1 LKHIFFGF
9 KFVFNLSLNEINIKF
24 NLMELSLEKNFEKKK
39 RENNIQ
45 MMDNTKEGTNQD
57 SPKKNSF
64 NINEIKAY
72 LENNNYNNDTSN
84 EENPHLITDINN
96 HFSSRKELLQESL
109 NNEDL
114 VMNQSYN
121 YNPNISQNS
130 SKNPSQNILQIS
142 QNMEEN
148 ESNFDVNYPNIFFQS
163 EKKFFNPPQIFPD
176 ISTKKSTKTSIS
188 VRDKENSYKNQSEEE
203 IDDRINNCNYKES
216 LNDNNKEKIF
226 EEKEKSTINKEEE
239 CKNVEIEKSESIKK
253 SNNKVKNNYIGYKE
267 YEKKIIEKEDDI
279 FDVEI
284 EEDTFGKYVDSI
296 IKRSYHVYK
305 NRQCPSCANLLSKGK
320 SCIKCPKYHHLIKSG
335 KK

>member
-1 LKHIFFGF
+1 
-9 KFVFNLSLNEINIKF
+9 
-24 NLMELSLEKNFEKKK
+24 MELSLEKNFEKEKL
-39 RENNIQ
+39 ENNIQ

-72 LENNNYNNDTSN
+72 LENNNYNNDISN

-203 IDDRINNCNYKES
+203 IDDRINNCSYKES

>member
-1 LKHIFFGF
+1 
-9 KFVFNLSLNEINIKF
+9 
-24 NLMELSLEKNFEKKK
+24 MELSLEKNFEKKK

-203 IDDRINNCNYKES
+203 IDDRINNCSYKES

>member
-1 LKHIFFGF
+1 
-9 KFVFNLSLNEINIKF
+9 
-24 NLMELSLEKNFEKKK
+24 
-39 RENNIQ
+39 

-148 ESNFDVNYPNIFFQS
+148 ESNIDVNYPNIFFQS

-176 ISTKKSTKTSIS
+176 ISTKKSTKTSLS
-188 VRDKENSYKNQSEEE
+188 QRDKENSYKNQSEEE

>member
-1 LKHIFFGF
+1 
-9 KFVFNLSLNEINIKF
+9 
-24 NLMELSLEKNFEKKK
+24 MELSLEKNFENEKY
-39 RENNIQ
+39 ENNIQ

-57 SPKKNSF
+57 SHKKNSF

-84 EENPHLITDINN
+84 DYNPHLITDINN

-121 YNPNISQNS
+121 YNPNISINS
-130 SKNPSQNILQIS
+130 SKNPSQNLLQIS

-148 ESNFDVNYPNIFFQS
+148 QSNFDPNYPNYLFQS
-163 EKKFFNPPQIFPD
+163 EKKYFNPPQIFPD

-188 VRDKENSYKNQSEEE
+188 VRDKENTFKYQNEEKYDE
-203 IDDRINNCNYKES
+203 KMNHYSNKES
-216 LNDNNKEKIF
+216 LNDNNNKEKIW
-226 EEKEKSTINKEEE
+226 EEKEQSIINQVEE
-239 CKNVEIEKSESIKK
+239 CKNEEIEKSKPIQK
-253 SNNKVKNNYIGYKE
+253 SNNKIKNNYLGYKE
-267 YEKKIIEKEDDI
+267 YEKKIIEEDENFNI
-279 FDVEI
+279 EI
-284 EEDTFGKYVDSI
+284 EEDTFGKYVDNI
-296 IKRSYHVYK
+296 IKRSYHVYT

>member
-1 LKHIFFGF
+1 
-9 KFVFNLSLNEINIKF
+9 
-24 NLMELSLEKNFEKKK
+24 MELSLEKNFEKEKL
-39 RENNIQ
+39 ENNIQ

-57 SPKKNSF
+57 SHKKNSF

-203 IDDRINNCNYKES
+203 IDDRINNCSCKES

-239 CKNVEIEKSESIKK
+239 CKNEEIEKSESIKK

>member
-1 LKHIFFGF
+1 
-9 KFVFNLSLNEINIKF
+9 
-24 NLMELSLEKNFEKKK
+24 MELSLEKNFENKKY
-39 RENNIQ
+39 ENNIQ

-57 SPKKNSF
+57 SHKKNSF

-84 EENPHLITDINN
+84 DYNPHLITDISN

-109 NNEDL
+109 NNNEDL

-121 YNPNISQNS
+121 YNPNISINS
-130 SKNPSQNILQIS
+130 SKNPSQNLLQIS

-148 ESNFDVNYPNIFFQS
+148 QSNFDPNYPNYLFQS
-163 EKKFFNPPQIFPD
+163 EKKYFNPPQIFPD

-188 VRDKENSYKNQSEEE
+188 ARDKENSFKYQNDEEYDE
-203 IDDRINNCNYKES
+203 NMNHYSNKES
-216 LNDNNKEKIF
+216 LNDNNNKEKIW
-226 EEKEKSTINKEEE
+226 EEKEQSIINQVEE
-239 CKNVEIEKSESIKK
+239 CKNEEIEKSKPIQK
-253 SNNKVKNNYIGYKE
+253 SNNKIRNNYLVYKK
-267 YEKKIIEKEDDI
+267 YEKKIIEKEEEENFNI
-279 FDVEI
+279 EI
-284 EEDTFGKYVDSI
+284 EEDTFGKYVDNI

-320 SCIKCPKYHHLIKSG
+320 SCIKCSKYHHLIKSG

>member
-1 LKHIFFGF
+1 
-9 KFVFNLSLNEINIKF
+9 
-24 NLMELSLEKNFEKKK
+24 MELSLEKNFEKEKL
-39 RENNIQ
+39 ENNIQ

-57 SPKKNSF
+57 SHKKNSF

-148 ESNFDVNYPNIFFQS
+148 ESNIDVNYPNIFFQS

-203 IDDRINNCNYKES
+203 IDDRKNNCSCKES

-226 EEKEKSTINKEEE
+226 EEKEKSTINKEED
-239 CKNVEIEKSESIKK
+239 CKNEEIEKSESIKK

-267 YEKKIIEKEDDI
+267 YEKKIIEKEDEI

-305 NRQCPSCANLLSKGK
+305 NRQCPSCAVLLSKGK

-335 KK
+335 KN

>member
-1 LKHIFFGF
+1 
-9 KFVFNLSLNEINIKF
+9 
-24 NLMELSLEKNFEKKK
+24 MELSLEKNFEKKK

-57 SPKKNSF
+57 SHKKNSF

-203 IDDRINNCNYKES
+203 IDDRINNCSYKES

-305 NRQCPSCANLLSKGK
+305 NRQCPSCANLLTKGK

>member
-1 LKHIFFGF
+1 
-9 KFVFNLSLNEINIKF
+9 
-24 NLMELSLEKNFEKKK
+24 MELSLEKNFENEKH
-39 RENNIQ
+39 ENNIQ

-57 SPKKNSF
+57 SHKKNSF

-84 EENPHLITDINN
+84 DYNPHLITDINN

-109 NNEDL
+109 NNNEDL

-121 YNPNISQNS
+121 YNPNISINS
-130 SKNPSQNILQIS
+130 SKNPSQNLLQIS
-142 QNMEEN
+142 QNMD
-148 ESNFDVNYPNIFFQS
+148 ESQSKFDPNYPNYLFQS

-188 VRDKENSYKNQSEEE
+188 VRDKENSFKYQNEEE
-203 IDDRINNCNYKES
+203 YDDNMNNYSYKES
-216 LNDNNKEKIF
+216 LNDNNKEKIW
-226 EEKEKSTINKEEE
+226 EEKEHNIINQREE
-239 CKNVEIEKSESIKK
+239 CKKEEIEKSKPIQN
-253 SNNKVKNNYIGYKE
+253 SNNKIKNNYLGYKE
-267 YEKKIIEKEDDI
+267 YEKIIIEEEYENFNI
-279 FDVEI
+279 EI
-284 EEDTFGKYVDSI
+284 EEDTFGKYVDNI
-296 IKRSYHVYK
+296 IKRSYHVYT

>member
-1 LKHIFFGF
+1 
-9 KFVFNLSLNEINIKF
+9 
-24 NLMELSLEKNFEKKK
+24 
-39 RENNIQ
+39 

-57 SPKKNSF
+57 SHKKNSF

-203 IDDRINNCNYKES
+203 IDDRINNCSYKES
-216 LNDNNKEKIF
+216 LKDNNKEKIF

-267 YEKKIIEKEDDI
+267 YEKKIIEKEDEI

-284 EEDTFGKYVDSI
+284 EEDIFGKYVDSI

>member
-1 LKHIFFGF
+1 
-9 KFVFNLSLNEINIKF
+9 
-24 NLMELSLEKNFEKKK
+24 MELSLEKNFEKEKL
-39 RENNIQ
+39 ENNIQ

-57 SPKKNSF
+57 SHKKNSF

-148 ESNFDVNYPNIFFQS
+148 E
-163 EKKFFNPPQIFPD
+163 
-176 ISTKKSTKTSIS
+176 
-188 VRDKENSYKNQSEEE
+188 
-203 IDDRINNCNYKES
+203 
-216 LNDNNKEKIF
+216 
-226 EEKEKSTINKEEE
+226 
-239 CKNVEIEKSESIKK
+239 
-253 SNNKVKNNYIGYKE
+253 
-267 YEKKIIEKEDDI
+267 
-279 FDVEI
+279 
-284 EEDTFGKYVDSI
+284 
-296 IKRSYHVYK
+296 
-305 NRQCPSCANLLSKGK
+305 
-320 SCIKCPKYHHLIKSG
+320 
-335 KK
+335 

>member
-1 LKHIFFGF
+1 
-9 KFVFNLSLNEINIKF
+9 
-24 NLMELSLEKNFEKKK
+24 MELSLEKNFEKEKL
-39 RENNIQ
+39 ENNIQ

-57 SPKKNSF
+57 SHKKNSF

-148 ESNFDVNYPNIFFQS
+148 ESNIDVNYPNIFFQS

-176 ISTKKSTKTSIS
+176 ISTKKSTKTSLS
-188 VRDKENSYKNQSEEE
+188 QRDKENSYKNQSEEE

-284 EEDTFGKYVDSI
+284 EGDTFGKYVDSI

>member
-1 LKHIFFGF
+1 
-9 KFVFNLSLNEINIKF
+9 
-24 NLMELSLEKNFEKKK
+24 MELSLEKNFEKEKL
-39 RENNIQ
+39 ENNIQ

-57 SPKKNSF
+57 SHKKNSF

-203 IDDRINNCNYKES
+203 IDDRINNYSYKES

-226 EEKEKSTINKEEE
+226 EEKEKSKINKEEE
-239 CKNVEIEKSESIKK
+239 YKNEDIEKSESIKK
-253 SNNKVKNNYIGYKE
+253 RDNKIRNNYFGYKE
-267 YEKKIIEKEDDI
+267 YEKKIIDKEDEI

-284 EEDTFGKYVDSI
+284 EEDIFGKYVDSI

>member
-1 LKHIFFGF
+1 
-9 KFVFNLSLNEINIKF
+9 
-24 NLMELSLEKNFEKKK
+24 MELSLEKNFEKEKL
-39 RENNIQ
+39 ENNIQ

-57 SPKKNSF
+57 SHKKNSF

-203 IDDRINNCNYKES
+203 IDDRINNCSYKES

-267 YEKKIIEKEDDI
+267 YEKKIIEKEDYI

>member
-1 LKHIFFGF
+1 
-9 KFVFNLSLNEINIKF
+9 
-24 NLMELSLEKNFEKKK
+24 MELSLEKNFEKEKL
-39 RENNIQ
+39 ENNIQ
-45 MMDNTKEGTNQD
+45 MMDNTNEGTNQD
-57 SPKKNSF
+57 SHKKNSF

-203 IDDRINNCNYKES
+203 IDDRKNNCSCKES

>member
-1 LKHIFFGF
+1 
-9 KFVFNLSLNEINIKF
+9 
-24 NLMELSLEKNFEKKK
+24 MELSLEKNFEKEKL
-39 RENNIQ
+39 ENNIQ

-203 IDDRINNCNYKES
+203 IDDRINNCSYKES

>member
-1 LKHIFFGF
+1 
-9 KFVFNLSLNEINIKF
+9 
-24 NLMELSLEKNFEKKK
+24 MELSLEKNFEKEKL
-39 RENNIQ
+39 ENNIQ

-57 SPKKNSF
+57 SHKKNSF

-203 IDDRINNCNYKES
+203 IDDRINNCSYKES
-216 LNDNNKEKIF
+216 LNDNNKKKIF

-239 CKNVEIEKSESIKK
+239 CKNEEIEKSESIKK

>member
-1 LKHIFFGF
+1 
-9 KFVFNLSLNEINIKF
+9 
-24 NLMELSLEKNFEKKK
+24 MELSLEKNFEKEKL
-39 RENNIQ
+39 ENNIQ

-57 SPKKNSF
+57 SHKKNSF

-203 IDDRINNCNYKES
+203 IDDRINNCSYKES

-226 EEKEKSTINKEEE
+226 EEKEKSTINKEED

>member
-1 LKHIFFGF
+1 
-9 KFVFNLSLNEINIKF
+9 
-24 NLMELSLEKNFEKKK
+24 MELSLEKNFEKEKL
-39 RENNIQ
+39 ENNIQ

-57 SPKKNSF
+57 SHKKNSF

-163 EKKFFNPPQIFPD
+163 EKRFFNPPQIFPD

-203 IDDRINNCNYKES
+203 IDDRINNCSYKES

>member
-1 LKHIFFGF
+1 
-9 KFVFNLSLNEINIKF
+9 
-24 NLMELSLEKNFEKKK
+24 MELSLEKNFEKEKL
-39 RENNIQ
+39 ENNIQ

-57 SPKKNSF
+57 SHKKNSF

-203 IDDRINNCNYKES
+203 IDDRINNCNYEES

-284 EEDTFGKYVDSI
+284 EEDTFGKYIDSI

>member
-1 LKHIFFGF
+1 
-9 KFVFNLSLNEINIKF
+9 
-24 NLMELSLEKNFEKKK
+24 MELSLEKNFEKKK

-203 IDDRINNCNYKES
+203 IDDRINNCSCKES

-320 SCIKCPKYHHLIKSG
+320 SCIKCPKYHHLINSG

>member
-1 LKHIFFGF
+1 
-9 KFVFNLSLNEINIKF
+9 
-24 NLMELSLEKNFEKKK
+24 MELSLEKNFEKKK

-203 IDDRINNCNYKES
+203 IDDRINNCSYKES

-253 SNNKVKNNYIGYKE
+253 SNNKVKNNYIGYK
-267 YEKKIIEKEDDI
+267 K
-279 FDVEI
+279 
-284 EEDTFGKYVDSI
+284 
-296 IKRSYHVYK
+296 
-305 NRQCPSCANLLSKGK
+305 
-320 SCIKCPKYHHLIKSG
+320 
-335 KK
+335 

>member
-1 LKHIFFGF
+1 
-9 KFVFNLSLNEINIKF
+9 
-24 NLMELSLEKNFEKKK
+24 MELSLEKNFEKEKL
-39 RENNIQ
+39 ENNIQ

-57 SPKKNSF
+57 SHKKNSF

-72 LENNNYNNDTSN
+72 LENNNYNNDISN

-203 IDDRINNCNYKES
+203 IDDRINNCSYKES
-216 LNDNNKEKIF
+216 LNDNNKKKIF

-239 CKNVEIEKSESIKK
+239 CKNEEIEKSESIKK

>member
-1 LKHIFFGF
+1 
-9 KFVFNLSLNEINIKF
+9 
-24 NLMELSLEKNFEKKK
+24 MELSLEKNFEKEKL
-39 RENNIQ
+39 ENNIQ

-57 SPKKNSF
+57 SHKKNSF

-148 ESNFDVNYPNIFFQS
+148 ESNIDVNYPNIFFQS
-163 EKKFFNPPQIFPD
+163 EKKFYNPLQIFPD

-203 IDDRINNCNYKES
+203 IDDRINNCSYKES

>member
-1 LKHIFFGF
+1 
-9 KFVFNLSLNEINIKF
+9 
-24 NLMELSLEKNFEKKK
+24 MELSLEKNFEKKK

-57 SPKKNSF
+57 SHKKNSF

-148 ESNFDVNYPNIFFQS
+148 ESNIDVNYPNIFFQS
-163 EKKFFNPPQIFPD
+163 EKKFYNPLQIFPD

-203 IDDRINNCNYKES
+203 IDDRKNNCSCKES

>member
-1 LKHIFFGF
+1 
-9 KFVFNLSLNEINIKF
+9 
-24 NLMELSLEKNFEKKK
+24 MELSLEKNFEKEKL
-39 RENNIQ
+39 ENNIQ

-203 IDDRINNCNYKES
+203 IDDRINNCSCKES

-239 CKNVEIEKSESIKK
+239 CKNEEIEKSESIKK

>member
-1 LKHIFFGF
+1 
-9 KFVFNLSLNEINIKF
+9 
-24 NLMELSLEKNFEKKK
+24 MELSLEKNFEKKK

-148 ESNFDVNYPNIFFQS
+148 ESNFDINYPNIFVQS
-163 EKKFFNPPQIFPD
+163 EKKFFNPLQIFPD

-203 IDDRINNCNYKES
+203 IDDRKNNCSCKES

-239 CKNVEIEKSESIKK
+239 CKNEEIEKSESIKK

>member
-1 LKHIFFGF
+1 
-9 KFVFNLSLNEINIKF
+9 
-24 NLMELSLEKNFEKKK
+24 MELSLEKNFENEKC
-39 RENNIQ
+39 ENNIQ

-57 SPKKNSF
+57 SHKKNSF

-84 EENPHLITDINN
+84 DYNPHLITDINN

-109 NNEDL
+109 NNNEDL

-121 YNPNISQNS
+121 YNPNISINS
-130 SKNPSQNILQIS
+130 SKNPSQNLLQIS
-142 QNMEEN
+142 QNMDEN
-148 ESNFDVNYPNIFFQS
+148 QSNFDPNYHNYLFQS

-188 VRDKENSYKNQSEEE
+188 ARDKENSFKYQNEEE
-203 IDDRINNCNYKES
+203 YDENMNNYSYKES
-216 LNDNNKEKIF
+216 LNDNNKEKIW
-226 EEKEKSTINKEEE
+226 EEKEQSIINQREE
-239 CKNVEIEKSESIKK
+239 CKKEEIEKSKPIQKNN
-253 SNNKVKNNYIGYKE
+253 NNKIRNNYLSYKE
-267 YEKKIIEKEDDI
+267 YEKKIVEKEEDENFNI
-279 FDVEI
+279 EI
-284 EEDTFGKYVDSI
+284 EEDTFGKYVDNI
-296 IKRSYHVYK
+296 IKRSYHVYT

>member
-1 LKHIFFGF
+1 
-9 KFVFNLSLNEINIKF
+9 
-24 NLMELSLEKNFEKKK
+24 MELSLEKNFEKEKL
-39 RENNIQ
+39 ENNIQ

-188 VRDKENSYKNQSEEE
+188 VRDKENSFKNQSEEE
-203 IDDRINNCNYKES
+203 IDDRINNCSYKES

-253 SNNKVKNNYIGYKE
+253 SNNKVKNNYMGYKE

>member
-1 LKHIFFGF
+1 
-9 KFVFNLSLNEINIKF
+9 
-24 NLMELSLEKNFEKKK
+24 MELSLEKNFEKEKL
-39 RENNIQ
+39 ENNIQ

-57 SPKKNSF
+57 SHKKNSF

-148 ESNFDVNYPNIFFQS
+148 ESNFDINYPNIFFQS
-163 EKKFFNPPQIFPD
+163 EKKFYNPLQIFPD
-176 ISTKKSTKTSIS
+176 ISTKTSIS
-188 VRDKENSYKNQSEEE
+188 QRDKENSYKNQSEEE
-203 IDDRINNCNYKES
+203 IDDRINNCSYKES

-267 YEKKIIEKEDDI
+267 YEKKIIEKEDEI

-284 EEDTFGKYVDSI
+284 EEDIFGKYVDSI

>member
-1 LKHIFFGF
+1 
-9 KFVFNLSLNEINIKF
+9 
-24 NLMELSLEKNFEKKK
+24 MELSLEKNFEKEKL
-39 RENNIQ
+39 ENNIQ

-203 IDDRINNCNYKES
+203 IDDRINNCSYKES

-284 EEDTFGKYVDSI
+284 EGDTFGKYVDSI

>member
-1 LKHIFFGF
+1 
-9 KFVFNLSLNEINIKF
+9 
-24 NLMELSLEKNFEKKK
+24 MELSLEKNFEKEKL
-39 RENNIQ
+39 ENNIQ

-57 SPKKNSF
+57 SHKKNSF

-203 IDDRINNCNYKES
+203 IDDRKNNCSCKES

-226 EEKEKSTINKEEE
+226 EEKEKSTINKEED

-267 YEKKIIEKEDDI
+267 YEKKIIDKEDEI

-284 EEDTFGKYVDSI
+284 EEDTFGKYVDNI

-320 SCIKCPKYHHLIKSG
+320 SCIKCPKYHHLINSG

>member
-1 LKHIFFGF
+1 
-9 KFVFNLSLNEINIKF
+9 
-24 NLMELSLEKNFEKKK
+24 MELSLEKNFEKEKL
-39 RENNIQ
+39 ENNIQ

-57 SPKKNSF
+57 SHKKNSF

-203 IDDRINNCNYKES
+203 IDDRINNCSYKES

-284 EEDTFGKYVDSI
+284 EEDNFGKYVDSI

>member
-1 LKHIFFGF
+1 
-9 KFVFNLSLNEINIKF
+9 
-24 NLMELSLEKNFEKKK
+24 MELSLEKNFEKKK

-57 SPKKNSF
+57 SHKKNSF

-188 VRDKENSYKNQSEEE
+188 IRDKENSYKNQSEEE
-203 IDDRINNCNYKES
+203 IDDRINNCSYKES
-216 LNDNNKEKIF
+216 LNDNNKEKFF

>member
-1 LKHIFFGF
+1 
-9 KFVFNLSLNEINIKF
+9 
-24 NLMELSLEKNFEKKK
+24 MELSLEKNFEKEKL
-39 RENNIQ
+39 ENNIQ

-57 SPKKNSF
+57 SHKKNSF

-203 IDDRINNCNYKES
+203 IDDRINNCSYKES

-267 YEKKIIEKEDDI
+267 YEKKIIEKEDNI